1 MERMAVVWATVMSLT
16 ESPQGEVLGLRWSD
30 VDLDLSMS
38 QTRRR
43 PVCAHGC
50 GETYGKKAAGSC
62 PSRVLVNGESG
73 DTKSDAGRCV
83 VGLPVQLVELLREQ
97 RRAQDA
103 DREHARQI
111 WQEGG
116 WVFTSTVGKPLILN
130 SDYHRWKA
138 LLKEAG
144 VRDGRLHDARH
155 TAATVLLVLGVPAR
169 TVMGIMGWSSTSMA
183 ARYQHVTDPIRRAV
197 ADQVG
202 SLLWSEDDGREK
214 STETAGR
221 IEAGEE

>member
-1 MERMAVVWATVMSLT
+1 MGPRGQRQ
-16 ESPQGEVLGLRWSD
+16 PRDIWSD
-30 VDLDLSMS
+30 VDLDLSIS

-43 PVCAHGC
+43 PVYAHGF
-50 GETYGKKAAGSC
+50 GETCGKKAAGSC

-103 DREHARQI
+103 DREHARQL
-111 WQEGG
+111 WQEGR
-116 WVFTSTVGKPLILN
+116 WVFTSTVGKPLIPN
-130 SDYHRWKA
+130 SDYDRWKA

-155 TAATVLLVLGVPAR
+155 TAATVLLGPGRPGADGYGDHGLVEHLDGGPLSAR
-169 TVMGIMGWSSTSMA
+169 H
-183 ARYQHVTDPIRRAV
+183 RPDP
-197 ADQVG
+197 
-202 SLLWSEDDGREK
+202 
-214 STETAGR
+214 AGR
-221 IEAGEE
+221 RRSGGQPALV